1 MANKWLGS
9 YLSNQMQNVSLNGV
23 SSENQPITCGV
34 PQGSILGPLLF
45 LIYIDDLRFSL
56 NNCSVFH
63 FADDTNLLFSV
74 KNPKLMS
81 KVINHELK
89 KLFEWLCSNR
99 LSLNANKTEFLI
111 FRPPQITLDD
121 RVKLRL
127 NGVTIF

>member
-1 MANKWLGS
+1 
-9 YLSNQMQNVSLNGV
+9 MQNVSLNGV
-23 SSENQPITCGV
+23 YSENEPILCGV
-34 PQGSILGPLLF
+34 PQVSILGPLLF

-89 KLFEWLCSNR
+89 KNF
-99 LSLNANKTEFLI
+99 
-111 FRPPQITLDD
+111 
-121 RVKLRL
+121 L
-127 NGVTIF
+127 NGFVPIVSP